1 MLLQPKIVKAKG
13 NLTGFDSYMKLLT
26 YRWSWERVII
36 EILANIGMAM
46 QMFLRGMPE
55 EEKINQNIEQL
66 LSLEWFQQVYSEHK
80 GAIEEDPDVR
90 YLIGW
95 TKVDKVKRSEYRS
108 EKLRGKILG
117 IINNQ

>member
-1 MLLQPKIVKAKG
+1 ML
-13 NLTGFDSYMKLLT
+13 
-26 YRWSWERVII
+26 I

-55 EEKINQNIEQL
+55 EERINENIEQL
-66 LSLEWFQQVYSEHK
+66 QSLKWFQQIYKQHK
-80 GAIEEDPDVR
+80 ETIEVDPDVR

-108 EKLRGKILG
+108 KRLRQKILN
-117 IINNQ
+117 IINIF

>member
-1 MLLQPKIVKAKG
+1 M
-13 NLTGFDSYMKLLT
+13 
-26 YRWSWERVII
+26 II

-55 EEKINQNIEQL
+55 EEKIKKNIEKLQ
-66 LSLEWFQQVYSEHK
+66 SLEWFQQVYKDHK